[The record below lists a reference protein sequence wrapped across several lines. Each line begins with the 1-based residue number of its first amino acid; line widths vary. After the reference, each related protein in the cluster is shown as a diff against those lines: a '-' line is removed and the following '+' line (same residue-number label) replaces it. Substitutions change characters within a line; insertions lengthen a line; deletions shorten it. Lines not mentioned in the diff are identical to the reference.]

1 MSNILPGDMRTGS
14 RSIISFSGSMV
25 FDISTFLLN
34 RKCSKTGPS
43 PSNRY
48 GCMYKRLGGNG
59 YLVNYQKQMLTIDF
73 FTVAL
78 KSRNK
83 MPL

>member
-1 MSNILPGDMRTGS
+1 MSSILPGDMRTGS
-14 RSIISFSGSMV
+14 RSIISFSGSAV

-48 GCMYKRLGGNG
+48 GCMYKRLKSND
-59 YLVNYQKQMLTIDF
+59 YLASQ
-73 FTVAL
+73 
-78 KSRNK
+78 
-83 MPL
+83 